1 MKQYT
6 PKNVSLTYD
15 PFNGTSPQG
24 SVDVVAEQDD
34 QVISREFAISSS
46 GSRNILVG
54 VRCTDVTSTNAITLT
69 LQSSLAGSS
78 GEADWLDGNT
88 ATVTADGWFYI
99 RMNVE
104 DADDQAKLPLG
115 DVGRVTVTTGADD
128 LVTVH
133 EVLVLQ

>member
-1 MKQYT
+1 MKQYA

-15 PFNGTSPQG
+15 PFNGTDTQG
-24 SVDVVAEQDD
+24 SVAVAEEQTD
-34 QVISREFAISSS
+34 QVISREFAVSLS

-54 VRCTDVTSTNAITLT
+54 VRCTDVTSTTGITLT
-69 LQSSLAGSS
+69 LQSSLVGSS

-88 ATVTADGWFYI
+88 ATVTAAGWYYI

-104 DADDQAKLPLG
+104 NSSDQAKLPLG

-128 LVTVH
+128 LVTIH